1 MIERYEIRLAGE
13 GGQGL
18 ILSGLLLAAAVAV
31 FDERNAVQTQSYT
44 PLVRG
49 APSRSEIVISDG
61 EIDFPEVVSADLLVA
76 LSQGAFQDFSGQVR
90 PDGRILVDS
99 DLVSLEG
106 VEPLAPTLGLPFT
119 RLARERVGKS
129 LAASTVALGAL
140 AELTGVVRLSSL
152 EEAVRMRAPHGT
164 EELNLR
170 ALKVGAE
177 AARELSAVAQ
187 PSA

>member
-61 EIDFPEVVSADLLVA
+61 VIDFPEVIAADCLVA
-76 LSQGAFQDFSGQVR
+76 LSPGAFRDFSDAVK
-90 PDGRILVDS
+90 PEGRILVDS
-99 DLVSLEG
+99 ELVSLDG
-106 VEPLAPTLGLPFT
+106 VQPRAQVLGLPFT
-119 RLARERVGKS
+119 RLAREKVGKS

-140 AELTGVVRLSSL
+140 AELTHIVRLSSL
-152 EEAVRMRAPHGT
+152 EEAVRMRAPQGT

-177 AARELSAVAQ
+177 AARELAAVGRASA
-187 PSA
+187 